1 MGSLPFYILSEIAI
15 MKSFLITLR
24 VAAITLLL
32 TGVLYPL
39 GITMVAQVFFPETA
53 NGSLLQDESG
63 RVVGSRLIGQS
74 FHQSGYFHP
83 RPSAAAYDGL
93 ASGGSNLGTS
103 AALLRQRVTLEIAR
117 LRATNPEASDP
128 LPVEL
133 VTTSASGL
141 DPHLSRAAARWQ
153 VPRLARARG
162 ISPARV
168 CAALEE
174 SFNGRDLGFL
184 GEPTVNVLEL
194 NLMLDRRFGKANIL
208 H

>member
-1 MGSLPFYILSEIAI
+1 
-15 MKSFLITLR
+15 MKSVLITLR
-24 VAAITLLL
+24 VAAITFLL
-32 TGVLYPL
+32 TGVIYPV
-39 GITMVAQVFFPETA
+39 GITFISQVFFPVTA

-74 FHQSGYFHP
+74 FHQVGYFHP

-93 ASGGSNLGTS
+93 ASGGSNLGTTS
-103 AALLRQRVTLEIAR
+103 AWLRERVMLEIAG
-117 LRATNPEASDP
+117 LRATNFEASDP
-128 LPVEL
+128 PPVEL

-153 VPRLARARG
+153 VPRVARARG
-162 ISPARV
+162 VSPTRV
-168 CAALEE
+168 QGVLEE
-174 SFNGRDLGFL
+174 SFNGRDFGIL

-194 NLMLDRRFGKANIL
+194 NLMLDRRFGKANIP